1 MEEKDKPH
9 HHHHHHHHHHQ
20 QHQQQQQQQKN
31 QDRYPQQNKTMME
44 APSMANSSF
53 ADETMMINYNIFD
66 MPCEVEKGFMDLLA
80 IPDNYD
86 IAPPPATAAAAMAN
100 TPSSLLFDLL
110 QHHYQPPGPQ
120 QQQQPPPAGGTP
132 SSSSQQQQQ
141 NQQNQNQQQPLPS
154 PASTVPETS
163 SEVVNN
169 PATPNSSSVSLSS
182 NEAAGN
188 DEEER
193 EANNKAAE
201 EEEEEEQ
208 NQDKTK
214 KQLKP
219 KKKNQKRQKEPRFA
233 FMTKSEIDHLDDSY
247 RWRKYGQK
255 AVKNSPYPRSYYR
268 CTSAG
273 CGVKKRVERSSD
285 DPSIVVTTYEGQ
297 HTHLSPATPKS
308 GLSII
313 QSEAVAASFRSTLP
327 ASAASFLIPDHYNH
341 QQLQP
346 PYSFTSH
353 PSNLS
358 LLTSTSTTSAP
369 PSFSPS
375 FPRFYEEKRF
385 APVPSSTS
393 SSSALDLVR
402 DHGLLQDVIVPSQL
416 RSKQEPKEE

>member
-1 MEEKDKPH
+1 MEEKDQPH
-9 HHHHHHHHHHQ
+9 HHRQHHHHQ
-20 QHQQQQQQQKN
+20 HHHRHQQQQN
-31 QDRYPQQNKTMME
+31 QDRHPQQRSRMMMTEE
-44 APSMANSSF
+44 APSMANSLF
-53 ADETMMINYNIFD
+53 PEEPMMPNYNIFD
-66 MPCEVEKGFMDLLA
+66 MPVDEVEKGFLDLLA
-80 IPDNYD
+80 IPDNFD
-86 IAPPPATAAAAMAN
+86 IAPPPAPASASAAAAAA
-100 TPSSLLFDLL
+100 TVATSSSLLLDLL
-110 QHHYQPPGPQ
+110 HHHYQPP
-120 QQQQPPPAGGTP
+120 PPPQPSP
-132 SSSSQQQQQ
+132 SS
-141 NQQNQNQQQPLPS
+141 QQQPLPS

-193 EANNKAAE
+193 EANKTAE
-201 EEEEEEQ
+201 EEGEQ

-219 KKKNQKRQKEPRFA
+219 KKKNQKRQREPRVA
-233 FMTKSEIDHLDDSY
+233 FMTKSEVDHLDDGY

-297 HTHLSPATPKS
+297 HTHLSPAAPKS
-308 GLSII
+308 GLGIL
-313 QSEAVAASFRSTLP
+313 QSEATAAASYRGALP
-327 ASAASFLIPDHYNH
+327 ATAASFLIQDHYNR

-346 PYSFTSH
+346 LNVPYSFTSR

-358 LLTSTSTTSAP
+358 LLTSGTSMTTSAQ
-369 PSFSPS
+369 PSFSPSS

-385 APVPSSTS
+385 LPVPSSTS
-393 SSSALDLVR
+393 PSSGLDLAR
-402 DHGLLQDVIVPSQL
+402 DHGLLQDIIVPSQL
-416 RSKQEPKEE
+416 RNKQEPKEE